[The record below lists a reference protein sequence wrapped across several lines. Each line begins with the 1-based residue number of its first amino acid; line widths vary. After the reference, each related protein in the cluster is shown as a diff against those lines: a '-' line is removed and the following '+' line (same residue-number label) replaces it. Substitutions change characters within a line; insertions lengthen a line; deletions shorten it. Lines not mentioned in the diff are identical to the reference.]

1 MSKKSVVINLPPRP
15 ATARPA
21 ESRQAEGWIKAEAA
35 IQPETRNEGFGL
47 IDLTAARSPFE
58 LAWLIWSFPALATL
72 HWMAKVTGQ
81 PRPR

>member
-1 MSKKSVVINLPPRP
+1 MSKKSVVINLPPRAP
-15 ATARPA
+15 AARPE

-35 IQPETRNEGFGL
+35 IQPETRNESFGL

-58 LAWLIWSFPALATL
+58 LAWLMWSFPALATL